1 MNSSL
6 LAPVKLTS
14 EQIEEVLNLVKT
26 VPIYALTNDVKDD
39 IRKGITSTLKAQLV
53 DVKLVPLP
61 KAFEAFKQGII
72 KKLCKSMVESGTP
85 VGIEASEAISA
96 PVTQTSL
103 NSFHQSGSA
112 KNVSYGIGGMI
123 EIFNI
128 SKTRKNPYT
137 TIHYNNKNMS
147 FDDVLNTRRNL
158 NGLMFGDLVNDFDI
172 EEVDKLEQPQ
182 WFDDYIEINNMDN
195 DFISKGQWYLKL
207 SFNIPM
213 LYSYKISMQKLVEVL
228 TFKEK
233 IITCIPSPLFKGEMY
248 IFVDDEKVEQRPK
261 GKKETVAIST
271 SSAIGRDNIGFT
283 YLNVAV
289 LQGIKDLLVSG
300 VRGIT
305 NLFPQE
311 IQIISVI
318 DSQVKVST
326 IQDNDV
332 RGFIKPNLPNFDN
345 VWYVTM
351 NYYRSYVNG
360 IEIDNIIRIFKAC
373 DIEIIEIQNENMLVV
388 RCDGKPTD
396 IVGNKVN
403 EAKRQLSKF
412 YKERKIENASLYR
425 NFKPQLP
432 DEPDTPELIKAK
444 DIFSKGMY
452 VFAAVQGS
460 NFKSL
465 LKRDDLDS
473 TRVICN
479 DFYDCFNT
487 LGIEA
492 TRNLLIK
499 EIIDVVL
506 SEEYINYRHISL
518 LTEFM
523 TNRGTLLPVTPSG
536 INRQSIP
543 PWTKVTVE
551 KAVETFASAS
561 AFGNISTP
569 NSVSTS
575 IMFAQR
581 ALIGTGS
588 QIEIIKADNLEDEFD
603 KAIEAGEIDVK
614 QSLGGED
621 INVVTDFHEIG
632 FRRNTDETGESV
644 GTTQKT
650 TTKQPLDYIVPFAIP
665 RYEPKEPVPTPRPV
679 ISDLTMKVMKDI
691 EYRGEVKTDNTGKNK
706 IIVKNIPESIE
717 VLEKETVQEPTP
729 IPKKEVKIFKKAKPM
744 ETPLLIESP
753 AKQIDLSNKQDIEKP
768 IIGLPVRKSKVES
781 DVIERPKTGLPV
793 RKTIEPQPD
802 ETSQAKSKE
811 VEYIRPKR
819 KMPEI
824 DVMDFFKVLQMK

>member
-1 MNSSL
+1 MDTEL
-6 LAPVKLTS
+6 LRPVKLTS
-14 EQIEEVLNLVKT
+14 EQIEDVLNTIRT
-26 VPIYALTNDVKDD
+26 VPIYALTNDIKED
-39 IRKGITSTLKAQLV
+39 IRNGIVSTLKRQLV
-53 DVKLVPLP
+53 DIKLVPLP

-72 KKLCKSMVESGTP
+72 KKFCTSMVQSGTP

-112 KNVSYGIGGMI
+112 KNVSYGISGMI

-137 TIHYNNKNMS
+137 TIHYKNKNMT
-147 FDDVLNTRRNL
+147 FEEVLDTRREL
-158 NGLMFGDLVNDFDI
+158 NGIMFGDLVKDFDI
-172 EEVDKLEQPQ
+172 EEVEKFEDIPE
-182 WFDDYIEINNMDN
+182 WFNDYLDVNNMDN
-195 DFISKGQWYLKL
+195 DFMTEGQWYLKL
-207 SFNIPM
+207 YLNVPM
-213 LYSYKISMQKLVEVL
+213 LYSYKISMQKLVEIL
-228 TFKEK
+228 SFKEK
-233 IITCIPSPLFKGEMY
+233 IITCIPSPLYKGEIY
-248 IFVDDEKVEQRPK
+248 IFVQDEKIEQRPK
-261 GKKETVAIST
+261 GKKEPDIIST
-271 SSAIGRDNIGFT
+271 TSEIGRENIGFT
-283 YLNVAV
+283 YLNIAV

-300 VRGIT
+300 LRGIK

-311 IQIISVI
+311 IQVISLI
-318 DSQVKVST
+318 DSQVKAST
-326 IQDNDV
+326 IQDNDI
-332 RGFIKPNLPNFDN
+332 RGFIKPNLPDLENL
-345 VWYVTM
+345 WYVTL
-351 NYYRSYVNG
+351 NFYRTYINGVNM
-360 IEIDNIIRIFKAC
+360 DNIVKIFEAC
-373 DIEIIEIQNENMLVV
+373 GIKIINRQHDLMILVHSE
-388 RCDGKPTD
+388 GKPTD

-403 EAKRQLSKF
+403 EAKRELSKF
-412 YKERKIENASLYR
+412 YKNRKIENASLYKT
-425 NFKPQLP
+425 FKPQLP

-444 DIFSKGMY
+444 DIFSKGIY
-452 VFAAVQGS
+452 IFAAVEGS

-465 LKRDDLDS
+465 LKRSELDS

-506 SEEYINYRHISL
+506 AEEYINYRHISL
-518 LTEFM
+518 LSEFM

-551 KAVETFASAS
+551 KAVDTFASAS

-575 IMFAQR
+575 IMFGQR

-603 KAIEAGEIDVK
+603 KALESGEIDLK
-614 QSLGGED
+614 QTLGGD
-621 INVVTDFHEIG
+621 DVNVVTDFHEIG

-650 TTKQPLDYIVPFAIP
+650 TTKQPLDFIVPFAIP
-665 RYEPKEPVPTPRPV
+665 RYEPKQPIATPRPV

-691 EYRGEVKTDNTGKNK
+691 EYRGDVKTDNTGRNK
-706 IIVKNIPESIE
+706 IIVKNITEKVE
-717 VLEKETVQEPTP
+717 VLQKETIEEPSP
-729 IPKKEVKIFKKAKPM
+729 IPKKEVKIFKKVKPLDK
-744 ETPLLIESP
+744 PIILESIT
-753 AKQIDLSNKQDIEKP
+753 KQIDLSIKDEIKESKPDIKEVETELIEPPKK
-768 IIGLPVRKSKVES
+768 GLPVRK
-781 DVIERPKTGLPV
+781 ERTKQV
-793 RKTIEPQPD
+793 VNEY
-802 ETSQAKSKE
+802 EFKE
-811 VEYIRPKR
+811 VVKPKR
-819 KMPEI
+819 KLKLPETN
-824 DVMDFFKVLQMK
+824 VMDFFKVLNLK

>member
-1 MNSSL
+1 MNTAL
-6 LAPVKLTS
+6 LTPIKLTT
-14 EQIEEVLNLVKT
+14 EQIEDVLNTIRT
-26 VPIYALTNDVKDD
+26 VPIYALTNDIKED
-39 IRKGITSTLKAQLV
+39 IRNGIVSTLKRQLV
-53 DVKLVPLP
+53 DIKLVPLP
-61 KAFEAFKQGII
+61 KAFEAFKQGVV
-72 KKLCKSMVESGTP
+72 KKFCRSMVEAGTP

-112 KNVSYGIGGMI
+112 KNVSYGISGMI

-137 TIHYNNKNMS
+137 TIHYKNKNMT
-147 FDDVLNTRRNL
+147 FEEVLDTRRDL
-158 NGLMFGDLVNDFDI
+158 NGIMFGDLVNDFDI
-172 EEVDKLEQPQ
+172 EEVQKFEDIPE
-182 WFDDYIEINNMDN
+182 WFNDYIDINNMDN
-195 DFISKGQWYLKL
+195 DFMSKGQWYLRL
-207 SFNIPM
+207 SLNVPM
-213 LYSYKISMQKLVEVL
+213 LYSYKISMQKLVEIL
-228 TFKEK
+228 SFKEK
-233 IITCIPSPLFKGEMY
+233 IITCIPSPLYKGEMY
-248 IFVDDEKVEQRPK
+248 IFVDDEKIEQRPK
-261 GKKETVAIST
+261 GKKEPDIIST
-271 SSAIGRDNIGFT
+271 TSEIGRENIGFT
-283 YLNVAV
+283 YLNIAV

-300 VRGIT
+300 IRGIK

-311 IQIISVI
+311 IQVVSVI
-318 DSQVKVST
+318 DSQVKVSSL
-326 IQDNDV
+326 QDNDI
-332 RGFIKPNLPNFDN
+332 RGFIKPNLPNLEN
-345 VWYVTM
+345 VWYVTL
-351 NYYRSYVNG
+351 NFYRTYINGISMDNIVKVFEACG
-360 IEIDNIIRIFKAC
+360 IEILNIQ
-373 DIEIIEIQNENMLVV
+373 DELMVMV
-388 RCDGKPTD
+388 RSEGKPTD

-403 EAKRQLSKF
+403 EAKRELSKF
-412 YKERKIENASLYR
+412 YKNRKIENAALYR
-425 NFKPQLP
+425 TFKPQLL
-432 DEPDTPELIKAK
+432 DEPDTPELIRAK

-452 VFAAVQGS
+452 IFAAIEGS

-465 LKRDDLDS
+465 LKREDLDS

-518 LTEFM
+518 LSEFM

-551 KAVETFASAS
+551 KAVETFATAS

-575 IMFAQR
+575 IMFGQR

-603 KAIEAGEIDVK
+603 KALESGEIDVK
-614 QSLGGED
+614 QTLGGD
-621 INVVTDFHEIG
+621 DVNVVTDFHEIG

-665 RYEPKEPVPTPRPV
+665 RYEPKQPVPTPRPV

-691 EYRGEVKTDNTGKNK
+691 EYRGDIKSDNTGKNK
-706 IIVKNIPESIE
+706 IILKNIPEQVEILQKERIE
-717 VLEKETVQEPTP
+717 EPVP
-729 IPKKEVKIFKKAKPM
+729 LPKKEVKIFKKVKPLDK
-744 ETPLLIESP
+744 PVVIESP
-753 AKQIDLSNKQDIEKP
+753 IKQVDLSNKDEIEK
-768 IIGLPVRKSKVES
+768 
-781 DVIERPKTGLPV
+781 PKTGLPT
-793 RKTIEPQPD
+793 RKVPVTKEPDIIPEPIPVIVKQSIPV
-802 ETSQAKSKE
+802 E
-811 VEYIRPKR
+811 VERPKR
-819 KMPEI
+819 KLKLPETN
-824 DVMDFFKVLQMK
+824 VMDFFKVLNLE